1 MTPCSGEALGIRL
14 RRSTSLRAFSLT
26 SSGIADSSTLRFSSP
41 ASAMAGSS
49 SPSSFWIALSC
60 SRRMYSRW
68 VLSISD
74 LTSLWIRPFSS
85 STSICLAR
93 NWPTI
98 RSRSAT
104 SIVSSSCWRSSVL
117 MSGL

>member
-1 MTPCSGEALGIRL
+1 M
-14 RRSTSLRAFSLT
+14 T
-26 SSGIADSSTLRFSSP
+26 SSGMADSSTLVRSSP
-41 ASAMAGSS
+41 ASATDGSS
-49 SPSSFWIALSC
+49 SPSSFWIAFIC

-74 LTSLWIRPFSS
+74 LTSLWILPLSS

-93 NWPTI
+93 NWLTM

-117 MSGL
+117 ISGL